1 MPTSQ
6 RLCRDGTCLT
16 RRLSSH
22 EKREIMARACFPLG
36 QAHARRDTLAIPADQ
51 AASITR
57 YPALVSDLAS
67 SVTVRPMLATDLS
80 SVGRLAGK
88 LVSMHHALDP
98 RRFLRLDD
106 PEKGYARY
114 LGSELASER
123 VVLLVALERGG
134 AVAGYAY
141 GRLEPRN
148 YNDLLDA
155 AGKLHDVYVDES
167 ARGQGLGEAL
177 VTEVIRRLTAKGA
190 PRVVLATAVQNEA
203 AQRLFKRL
211 GFRTT
216 MLEMTREADFSG
228 L

>member
-1 MPTSQ
+1 M
-6 RLCRDGTCLT
+6 
-16 RRLSSH
+16 
-22 EKREIMARACFPLG
+22 
-36 QAHARRDTLAIPADQ
+36 LAIPADRT
-51 AASITR
+51 ARIAR
-57 YPALVSDLAS
+57 YPAHVSDDTS
-67 SVTVRPMLATDLS
+67 SGTVRPMRATDLT
-80 SVGRLAGK
+80 SVGGLAGK
-88 LVSMHHALDP
+88 LVRMHHELDP
-98 RRFLRLDD
+98 LRFIRLDN
-106 PEKGYARY
+106 PEEGYARY

-123 VVLLVALERGG
+123 VVLLVATERGG

-141 GRLEPRN
+141 GRLESRN

-155 AGKLHDVYVDES
+155 AGKLHDVYVEES

-177 VTEVIRRLTAKGA
+177 VIEVIRRLTEKGA
-190 PRVVLATAVQNEA
+190 PRIVLATAVQNEA